1 MPPILAIKASDSE
14 ARSADLVQ
22 DNISTIATRF
32 PEAVSEGRINFD
44 VLRDLLGDAIDE
56 EPEKYG
62 LVWPGKR
69 MARRLALTPSLATL
83 RPAEAESV
91 EWRTTRNMFVEGD
104 NLEVLKLL
112 QKSYA
117 GKVKAIYID
126 PPYNTGTD
134 LIYPNDF
141 RDPLQKYL
149 EITGQSDGNAR
160 LVSNPAVGG
169 RYHSNWLNLMYP
181 RLMLARNLLRP
192 DGVLIC
198 TIDENEF
205 INLGSIL
212 KEIFN
217 EGSYEHVCVTIVHN
231 PRGIQGANFSYT
243 HEYAFF
249 VFPKGGKY
257 VSDRK
262 IEQSEINWSQFRNW
276 GSESQR
282 HDARNCFYPVIV
294 KDGVIEGF
302 GDVPPDDCHPA
313 QTERVG
319 DRSYVWPIDSAGV
332 ERKWRYARQSV
343 EAVRHLLRARPS
355 KAGYEIEIG
364 KDFGSYR
371 TVWTDKRYDANEY
384 GTKIVNAL
392 VPESPFS
399 FPKSLW
405 AVHDCLHAV
414 VADDPEA
421 IVMDFFAG
429 SGTTAHALWEINKAD
444 GGRRR
449 FILVQ
454 LPEPIAGHPR
464 YGSIAEVTKQRLR
477 SASSQLR
484 GDLAAPLDLG
494 FRVYKLAT
502 SNLKAWQ
509 PGEDLKADLLSAA
522 DNLVAGRTER
532 DLLVEL
538 LLKQGIDL
546 TEPVQTKEI
555 TGKTVYAFGGGIL
568 AVCLA
573 DILLEEA
580 EMLADGIADW
590 LLELQ
595 PAAPVAIFFKD
606 SGFESDSAKTN
617 VAAILEQRLGDALL
631 KVRSV

>member
-1 MPPILAIKASDSE
+1 
-14 ARSADLVQ
+14 
-22 DNISTIATRF
+22 
-32 PEAVSEGRINFD
+32 
-44 VLRDLLGDAIDE
+44 
-56 EPEKYG
+56 
-62 LVWPGKR
+62 

-83 RPAEAESV
+83 RPAEGESV
-91 EWRTTRNMFVEGD
+91 DWAQTQNLLIEGD
-104 NLEVLKLL
+104 NLEALKLL

-117 GKVKAIYID
+117 RRVKLIYID

-141 RDPLQKYL
+141 HDPMQNYM
-149 EITGQSDGNAR
+149 EITGQSDGGAR
-160 LVSNPAVGG
+160 LVSNPEVGG

-181 RLMLARNLLRP
+181 RLMLARNLLLP

-198 TIDENEF
+198 TIDENEVV
-205 INLGSIL
+205 NLGSLL
-212 KEIFN
+212 KEVFN

-231 PRGIQGANFSYT
+231 PRGIQGTNFSYT
-243 HEYAFF
+243 HEYAYF

-257 VSDRK
+257 IRDRK
-262 IEQSEINWSQFRNW
+262 IDQAEISWSQFRNW
-276 GSESQR
+276 GSESER
-282 HDARNCFYPVIV
+282 HDAKNCFYPVV
-294 KDGVIEGF
+294 LKAGVIHGF
-302 GDVPPDDCHPA
+302 GDVPSDELHPA
-313 QTERVG
+313 QTEAVG
-319 DRSYVWPIDSAGV
+319 DLTYVWPIDSAGV

-343 EAVRHLLRARPS
+343 EAVRHLLKARQS
-355 KAGYEIEIG
+355 KTGYEIEIG

-392 VPESPFS
+392 VPDSPFS

-405 AVHDCLHAV
+405 AVYDCLYAV

-429 SGTTAHALWEINKAD
+429 SGTSGQALWEINKAD
-444 GGRRR
+444 GGKRR

-454 LPEPIAGHPR
+454 LPEPIADHPR
-464 YGSIAEVTKQRLR
+464 YQSIADVTKQRLR
-477 SASSQLR
+477 AASSELKN
-484 GDLAAPLDLG
+484 DLAAPDDLG

-509 PGEDLKADLLSAA
+509 PGEDLEADLLSAA
-522 DNLVAGRTER
+522 NNLIDGRTEN

-546 TEPVQTKEI
+546 AEPVQMKSI
-555 TGKTVYAFGGGIL
+555 AGRAVYAFGGGVL

-573 DILLEEA
+573 DVSAAEA
-580 EMLADGIADW
+580 EALADGMSDW
-590 LLELQ
+590 FLELT
-595 PAAPVAIFFKD
+595 PAAGITVFFKD
-606 SGFESDSAKTN
+606 TGFESDNAKSN
-617 VAAILEQRLGDALL
+617 VAAILEQRLGDRLL